1 MTIAQSPAQR
11 VGNIEMTVREA
22 PPTSEN
28 QEKFAH
34 RAEAIAAWLLAEW
47 ERQQQVQEVAA

>member
-22 PPTSEN
+22 PPTPEN

-34 RAEAIAAWLLAEW
+34 RAEALTKLLLGWWAEEQQTKREAA
-47 ERQQQVQEVAA
+47 